1 MIRPPTFLALVAAL
15 AVNGCRDPYTSDH
28 RQPAPARPATAASS
42 PGDTAA
48 PGPPAPPV
56 GPAEARASRG
66 ARAVARSFATRWI
79 NWDWQTAAKQQREL
93 AQLANDDL
101 ARTLRANASSARID
115 ATLARDKPGSRGTVA
130 AIQLKRTTAAI
141 AAGIVVTREQSYT
154 GTRSELGGRR
164 YRVYLVQLRRQRS
177 RWEVSRWVPQP

>member
-1 MIRPPTFLALVAAL
+1 MA
-15 AVNGCRDPYTSDH
+15 G
-28 RQPAPARPATAASS
+28 
-42 PGDTAA
+42 
-48 PGPPAPPV
+48 
-56 GPAEARASRG
+56 AEARASRG

-130 AIQLKRTTAAI
+130 AIQLKNTTAAT
-141 AAGIVVTREQSYT
+141 AAGIVVTHEQTYT
-154 GTRSELGGRR
+154 DARSELGGQR
-164 YRVYLVQLRRQRS
+164 YRVYLVRLQRQRS